1 MKLFEKNEITF
12 AVILIVVYV
21 IGVSMM
27 QRVSEAIGIGF
38 LAEMLFCIALC
49 AVLLIFICKNGL
61 TQYLGL
67 KAPAV
72 SAGKMLLYLPL
83 LLLGGIGL
91 CFGIGAEFSITESVT
106 RTVMMLCVGF
116 LEEVIFR
123 GFLFRGI
130 AKQNLTRGVVIS
142 SLTFAIGHFVNLLN
156 GSDILENTLQV
167 LFAAAVGFLLV
178 FIFMRTESILPCILF
193 HGFNNCMTAFATGA
207 LLKDRLG
214 DSAADLL
221 IVSVQMVIAGA
232 YLLYITKLPKRSL
245 PEKA

>member
-12 AVILIVVYV
+12 AVILIVIYV
-21 IGVSMM
+21 VGVSMM
-27 QRVSEAIGIGF
+27 QRISEAAGIGF
-38 LAEMLFCIALC
+38 LAEMIFCIVLTA
-49 AVLLIFICKNGL
+49 ALLIFICKNKL

-72 SAGKMLLYLPL
+72 SAGKMLFYLPL

-91 CFGIGAEFSITESVT
+91 CFGIGAEFGVTESVT

-142 SLTFAIGHFVNLLN
+142 SLTFALGHLVNLLN
-156 GSDILENTLQV
+156 GSALLENTAQV
-167 LFAAAVGFLLV
+167 IYAVPVGFLLV
-178 FIFMRTESILPCILF
+178 FIFMRTESIIPCIIF
-193 HGFNNCMTAFATGA
+193 HSFNNCMTAFSTGQ
-207 LLKDRLG
+207 LLIDRIG
-214 DSAADLL
+214 ESAAHILL
-221 IVSVQMVIAGA
+221 LSVQLVIAAA
-232 YLLYITKLPKRSL
+232 YLLYTAKLPKRRL